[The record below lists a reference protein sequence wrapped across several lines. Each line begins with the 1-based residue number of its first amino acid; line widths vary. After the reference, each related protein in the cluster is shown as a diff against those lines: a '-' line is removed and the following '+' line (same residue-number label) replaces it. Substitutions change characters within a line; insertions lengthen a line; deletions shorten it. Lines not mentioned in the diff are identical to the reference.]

1 MRVALLSVLDSQAE
15 PRRVPAP
22 FRLLAGARIV
32 ERQLDIALAAGCE
45 TIACLANTV
54 GREVIDL
61 QHRAEAAG
69 ARFIALR
76 EPRKLSGMVS
86 AQDELLVLS
95 SGVLPEEDAILRHL
109 AKPGV
114 LVFPED
120 PAVERGYE
128 RIDAHFA
135 WAGALLVR
143 GNAVEQLAQLPADVD
158 TPSALLRIAL
168 QSGVR
173 THPLETRLIEEHIWL
188 RDPTAEELA
197 ERERSWVSGHAD
209 VAPFTAPGLA
219 IAERMGARLAQDTL
233 GGKLPRFLALGAA
246 ASGLIALSLGLTGW
260 ILPGFGMAAL
270 AVLLFAMEEVV
281 RRVSNAGQVRPS
293 VPALVQALTIL
304 IDPLLVVLIA
314 LASPEDT
321 YWLRLFVPAVLFGL
335 LHLGERLSAA
345 KWRKSYADRVMLTLL
360 LVPAV
365 LFGVAQPVAAVLSLA
380 VLVTLFL
387 TSDPK
392 D

>member
-1 MRVALLSVLDSQAE
+1 MRVALLSVLDGPAE
-15 PRRVPAP
+15 PRKIPAP
-22 FRLLAGARIV
+22 FRMLAGARLV

-45 TIACLANTV
+45 SIACLATTV

-69 ARFIALR
+69 ARFIAIR
-76 EPRKLSGMVS
+76 EPRKLSGIVT

-95 SGVLPEEDAILRHL
+95 SGVLPDEDSIVRHL

-120 PAVERGYE
+120 PAVQRGYE

-143 GNAVEQLAQLPADVD
+143 GNAVEKLAQLPTDVD

-173 THPLETRLIEEHIWL
+173 THPLETRLLDEHIWL
-188 RDPTAEELA
+188 RDPTTEELA
-197 ERERSWVSGHAD
+197 MRERSWVAGHAD
-209 VAPFTAPGLA
+209 VAPFSAPGLA
-219 IAERMGARLAQDTL
+219 IAERMGARLAQDTM
-233 GGKLPRFLALGAA
+233 GGRLPRFLALGAA
-246 ASGLIALSLGLTGW
+246 AMGLLALSLGLAGW
-260 ILPGFGMAAL
+260 ILPGFGLAAL

-281 RRVSNAGQVRPS
+281 RRISNAGQVRPS
-293 VPALVQALTIL
+293 VPVLVQALGIL
-304 IDPLLVVLIA
+304 LDPLLVVLVA
-314 LASPEDT
+314 MASPEDT
-321 YWLRLFVPAVLFGL
+321 TWLRLFVPAVLFGL
-335 LHLGERLSAA
+335 LHLGERLSTAR
-345 KWRKSYADRVMLTLL
+345 WRRSYADRVLLTLGL
-360 LVPAV
+360 LPAV
-365 LFGVAQPVAAVLSLA
+365 LFGVAQPFVAVLSLA

-387 TSDPK
+387 TSEPRD
-392 D
+392 

>member
-1 MRVALLSVLDSQAE
+1 MRVALLSVLDGPAE
-15 PRRVPAP
+15 PRKIPAP
-22 FRLLAGARIV
+22 FRMLAGARLV

-45 TIACLANTV
+45 SIACLATTV

-69 ARFIALR
+69 ARFIAIR
-76 EPRKLSGMVS
+76 EPRKLSGIVT

-95 SGVLPEEDAILRHL
+95 SGVLPDEDSIVRHL

-120 PAVERGYE
+120 PAVQRGYE

-143 GNAVEQLAQLPADVD
+143 GNAVEQLAQLPTDVD

-173 THPLETRLIEEHIWL
+173 THPLETRLLDEHVWL
-188 RDPTAEELA
+188 RDPSAEELA
-197 ERERSWVSGHAD
+197 MRERSWVAGHAD

-219 IAERMGARLAQDTL
+219 IAERMGARLAQDTM
-233 GGKLPRFLALGAA
+233 GGRLPRFLALGAA
-246 ASGLIALSLGLTGW
+246 AMGLLALSLGLAGW
-260 ILPGFGMAAL
+260 ILPGFGLAAL

-281 RRVSNAGQVRPS
+281 RRISNAGQVRPS
-293 VPALVQALTIL
+293 VPVLVQALRSL
-304 IDPLLVVLIA
+304 LDPLLVVLVA
-314 LASPEDT
+314 MASPEDT
-321 YWLRLFVPAVLFGL
+321 TWLRLFVPAVLFGL
-335 LHLGERLSAA
+335 LHLGERLSTAR
-345 KWRKSYADRVMLTLL
+345 WRRSYADRVLLTLGL
-360 LVPAV
+360 LPAV
-365 LFGVAQPVAAVLSLA
+365 LFGVAQPVVAVLSLA

-387 TSDPK
+387 TSEPRD
-392 D
+392 

>member
-1 MRVALLSVLDSQAE
+1 MRVALLSVLDGPAE
-15 PRRVPAP
+15 PRKIPAP
-22 FRLLAGARIV
+22 FRMLAGARLV

-45 TIACLANTV
+45 SIACLATTV

-69 ARFIALR
+69 ARFIAIR
-76 EPRKLSGMVS
+76 EPRKLSGIVT

-95 SGVLPEEDAILRHL
+95 SGVLPDEDSIVRHL

-120 PAVERGYE
+120 PAVQRGYE

-135 WAGALLVR
+135 WAGALMVR
-143 GNAVEQLAQLPADVD
+143 GNAVEQLAQLPTDVD

-173 THPLETRLIEEHIWL
+173 THPLETRLLDEHVWL
-188 RDPTAEELA
+188 RDPTTEELA
-197 ERERSWVSGHAD
+197 MRERSWVAGHAD

-219 IAERMGARLAQDTL
+219 IAERMGARLAQDTM
-233 GGKLPRFLALGAA
+233 GGRLPRFLALGAA
-246 ASGLIALSLGLTGW
+246 AMGLLALSLGLAGW
-260 ILPGFGMAAL
+260 ILPGFGLAAL

-281 RRVSNAGQVRPS
+281 RRISNAGQVRPS
-293 VPALVQALTIL
+293 VPVLVQALRIL
-304 IDPLLVVLIA
+304 LDPLLVVLVA
-314 LASPEDT
+314 MASPEDT
-321 YWLRLFVPAVLFGL
+321 TWLRLFVPAVLFGL
-335 LHLGERLSAA
+335 LHLGERLSTAR
-345 KWRKSYADRVMLTLL
+345 WRRSYADRVLLTLGL
-360 LVPAV
+360 LPAV
-365 LFGVAQPVAAVLSLA
+365 LFGFAQPVVAVLSLA

-387 TSDPK
+387 TSEPRD
-392 D
+392 

>member
-22 FRLLAGARIV
+22 FRLLAGARLV

-45 TIACLANTV
+45 TITCLANTV
-54 GREVIDL
+54 GREVIEL

-173 THPLETRLIEEHIWL
+173 THPLETRLLEEHIWL
-188 RDPTAEELA
+188 RDPTAGELA

-233 GGKLPRFLALGAA
+233 GGKLPRFLALGSA

-365 LFGVAQPVAAVLSLA
+365 LFGVAQPVVAVLSLA

>member
-1 MRVALLSVLDSQAE
+1 VRVALLSVLDGPAE
-15 PRRVPAP
+15 PRKIPAP
-22 FRLLAGARIV
+22 FRMLAGARLV

-45 TIACLANTV
+45 SIACLATTV

-69 ARFIALR
+69 ARFIAIR
-76 EPRKLSGMVS
+76 EPRKLSGIVT

-95 SGVLPEEDAILRHL
+95 SGVLPDEDSIVRHL

-120 PAVERGYE
+120 PAVQRGYE

-135 WAGALLVR
+135 WAGALMVR
-143 GNAVEQLAQLPADVD
+143 GNAVEQLAQLPTDVD

-173 THPLETRLIEEHIWL
+173 THPLETRLLDEHVWL
-188 RDPTAEELA
+188 RDPTTEELA
-197 ERERSWVSGHAD
+197 MRERSWVTGHAD

-219 IAERMGARLAQDTL
+219 IAERMGARLAQNTM
-233 GGKLPRFLALGAA
+233 GGRLPRFLALGAA
-246 ASGLIALSLGLTGW
+246 AMGLLALSLGLAGW
-260 ILPGFGMAAL
+260 ILPGFGLAAL

-281 RRVSNAGQVRPS
+281 RRISSAGQVRPS
-293 VPALVQALTIL
+293 VPVLVQALRIL
-304 IDPLLVVLIA
+304 LDPLLVVLVA
-314 LASPEDT
+314 MASPEDT
-321 YWLRLFVPAVLFGL
+321 TWLRLFVPAVLFGL
-335 LHLGERLSAA
+335 LHLGERLSTAR
-345 KWRKSYADRVMLTLL
+345 WRRSYADRVLLTLGL
-360 LVPAV
+360 LPAV
-365 LFGVAQPVAAVLSLA
+365 LFGVAQPVVAVLSLA

-387 TSDPK
+387 TSEPRD
-392 D
+392 